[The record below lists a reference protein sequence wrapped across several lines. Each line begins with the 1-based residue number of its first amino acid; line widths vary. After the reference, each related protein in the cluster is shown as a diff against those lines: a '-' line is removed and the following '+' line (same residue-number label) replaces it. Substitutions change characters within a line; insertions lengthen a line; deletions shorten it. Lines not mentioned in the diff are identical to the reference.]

1 MKAFL
6 AVILL
11 SAPVAAHAIHAQ
23 ALPNYHPIAVATLD
37 SIVLTRSR

>member
-23 ALPNYHPIAVATLD
+23 AAA
-37 SIVLTRSR
+37 